1 MAKIKDWYKKR
12 TTTELMLIGTAI
24 FLIILIIM
32 RWNTVSKEVSE
43 SVSNMFSAPVPI
55 ETE

>member
-43 SVSNMFSAPVPI
+43 SVSNMFSAPVST